1 MDESFR
7 FTSVWDCN
15 LFICF
20 SCIDLELAINDNS
33 LFVFMLTVEYS
44 LIKQIFF
51 FFLSSG
57 NDRKLLFRIKLLAIC

>member
-7 FTSVWDCN
+7 FTSVLDCN
-15 LFICF
+15 LFTCF

-51 FFLSSG
+51 FF
-57 NDRKLLFRIKLLAIC
+57 